1 MRSAELRELDCPQLS
16 GAKRE
21 SYEVLLT
28 WARETDPALA
38 FLRFILHIIFRFT
51 HRFKLPLAV
60 AAALLKAASPGLRN
74 ICYQHWQ

>member
-38 FLRFILHIIFRFT
+38 FLRFILHIPFRFT
-51 HRFKLPLAV
+51 HRFRLSL
-60 AAALLKAASPGLRN
+60 AAAASLLKTASPGLCN
-74 ICYQHWQ
+74 ICYQH